1 MSPSPV
7 VATAQ
12 GQLSGLTLPFGV
24 QAFLGVP
31 FAGSAAP
38 PHRFR
43 APRPPRAWDGVRR
56 ATAHGPICPQNDD
69 DGVGALAALTQS
81 EDCLNLNIWTP
92 ACDGGARG
100 VFVFFHGGG
109 FVTGS
114 GSLSL
119 YDGARLAAAEN
130 IVVVTANYRL
140 GVLGWPPF
148 AAWGPAESRNLGLLD
163 AMAALRWVKENIG
176 AFGGDPNQVTQGGQS
191 AGAMISSMLTRMPEA
206 ERLFARAA
214 PMSLQTLV
222 GLEPAR
228 QERYA
233 AEILAEMSGADLEAL
248 KTAPVEHLLKAQW
261 VVRQRALHVVDTVDQ
276 LRWPFMPNRDGLL
289 VDSDPR
295 DWVAAGP
302 RRRAPSATP
311 ILVGYTTEELVTTPL
326 QLDANPTA
334 ARLSTR
340 PVTLKGL
347 GDLFG
352 DAAAERIWDT
362 YATAHPAATESELC
376 GLIATD
382 KDYRIPALRLAE
394 AQGSDQAAAGAWVYA
409 FDYRG
414 RGPYFPNAH
423 HALDL
428 PFWFGA
434 TAEPRYAGFFLGG
447 EATPAE
453 TWLTRSMQQALG
465 GFVRGEGPGWTPYDP
480 ARRETMVFAL
490 ASRAEAD
497 PAADTRRV
505 WDDLIA

>member
-1 MSPSPV
+1 MSSAPTAV
-7 VATAQ
+7 TAQ
-12 GQLSGLTLPFGV
+12 GQLSGLTLPSGV
-24 QAFLGVP
+24 RAFLGVP
-31 FAGSAAP
+31 YAGSTAP

-43 APRPPRAWDGVRR
+43 APRPPRAWDGVRE
-56 ATAHGPICPQNDD
+56 AAAPGPICPQNDD
-69 DGVGALAALTQS
+69 DGVGAFAGLTQS

-92 ACDGGARG
+92 ACDGAARG

-109 FVTGS
+109 FTTGT

-163 AMAALRWVKENIG
+163 AMAALRWVRQNIG
-176 AFGGDPNQVTQGGQS
+176 AFGGDPDRITQGGQS
-191 AGAMISSMLTRMPEA
+191 AGAMISSMLTRIPDA
-206 ERLFARAA
+206 EGLFARAA

-228 QERYA
+228 QDRYA
-233 AEILAEMSGADLEAL
+233 AEILAELDGADIDHL
-248 KTAPVEHLLKAQW
+248 KTAPLEDLLKAQW
-261 VVRQRALHVVDTVDQ
+261 TVRQRALHVVDTVDQ

-289 VDSDPR
+289 IETDPK

-302 RRRAPSATP
+302 RHRASGRIP
-311 ILVGYTTEELVTTPL
+311 ILAGYTTEELVTTPL
-326 QLDANPTA
+326 QLNANPTA
-334 ARLSTR
+334 ATLST
-340 PVTLKGL
+340 PAVTLKGL
-347 GDLFG
+347 TELFG
-352 DAAAERIWDT
+352 EAAALRVWET
-362 YATAHPAATESELC
+362 YAGAYPRASESELC

-382 KDYRIPALRLAE
+382 KDYRLPAVRLVE
-394 AQGSDQAAAGAWVYA
+394 AQGAGEAWLYA

-447 EATPAE
+447 EATEAE
-453 TWLTRSMQQALG
+453 SALARAMQRALG
-465 GFVRGEGPGWTPYDP
+465 GFVRGEGPGWAPYEP
-480 ARRETMVFAL
+480 ARRETMVFGL
-490 ASRAEAD
+490 ASAAEAD

-505 WDDLIA
+505 WDGLVA